1 MEKYFK
7 FKEFG
12 TDYKKEALAGGTT
25 FLATCYI
32 VVVNPQIL
40 SQTGMSYSG
49 VVTATVLLSFF
60 STLLMG
66 LFALNPIT
74 VAPGMGLNA
83 FLLLLFALA

>member
-12 TDYKKEALAGGTT
+12 TNYKKETLAGVTT

-40 SQTGMSYSG
+40 SQAGMSYSG

-60 STLLMG
+60 SCLFFHQKRVSWFLQHLLS
-66 LFALNPIT
+66 
-74 VAPGMGLNA
+74 A
-83 FLLLLFALA
+83 FL